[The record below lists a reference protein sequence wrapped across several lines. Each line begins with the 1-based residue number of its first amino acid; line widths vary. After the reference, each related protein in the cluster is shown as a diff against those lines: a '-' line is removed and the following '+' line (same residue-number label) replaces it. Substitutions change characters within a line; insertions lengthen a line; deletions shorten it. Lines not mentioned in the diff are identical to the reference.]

1 MTLKDKESFFFCFA
15 ISLHAEIVF
24 ARISIGREVDI
35 ELTYY
40 FVLEQRDTRR
50 DRIPGSKPQYLVR
63 LNRSLFTFSLH
74 FFVLQ

>member
-1 MTLKDKESFFFCFA
+1 MTLKDRESFFFCFA

-50 DRIPGSKPQYLVR
+50 DRRNVPIAFSQQIYYNSLYLEYCRQSK
-63 LNRSLFTFSLH
+63 
-74 FFVLQ
+74 